1 MKGGHGEL
9 ISVLDHMTLEGSVVT
24 SVKSAGKAGV
34 GGGNDYRLLPV
45 MHLCVR
51 CSCSMVHACTCQL
64 YSHLVSLTLFLLLS
78 SPLLYHTGRD
88 PTAPLR
94 IPVLDRYYDKGTVI
108 IGKVESGMVSKGDE
122 IKLMPT
128 GLTTRVRLNPRV
140 VSYTRS

>member
-1 MKGGHGEL
+1 MASRLAGLILQPPVTNLEAPLSHHCPAIVLPPSYYCSTTQDENPANMKGGHGEL

-64 YSHLVSLTLFLLLS
+64 YSHLVSSPLVS
-78 SPLLYHTGRD
+78 SPLSYREGPDGTTSDTRAGSL
-88 PTAPLR
+88 LR
-94 IPVLDRYYDKGTVI
+94 
-108 IGKVESGMVSKGDE
+108 
-122 IKLMPT
+122 
-128 GLTTRVRLNPRV
+128 
-140 VSYTRS
+140 